1 MSCGFDRELLSVYA
15 DGILEPERAS
25 QVEVHLSGC
34 RECRRELE
42 VLRGLGRALTSL
54 PREQASSELLA
65 RILFQAEG
73 RAHRTVLGVA
83 LRTAGAVWSVAFAPD
98 GKAVVTGGVDGSV
111 RLWPRG
117 SCERAGHPFGC
128 AALSALHPFGALKR
142 VEGEGHEA
150 LTEVGRM

>member
-42 VLRGLGRALTSL
+42 VLRGFGRALTSL

-83 LRTAGAVWSVAFAPD
+83 LRTAGAVWSVAMNKFHVEDEWA
-98 GKAVVTGGVDGSV
+98 KS
-111 RLWPRG
+111 L
-117 SCERAGHPFGC
+117 RAELPEWV
-128 AALSALHPFGALKR
+128 LRWVLY
-142 VEGEGHEA
+142 V
-150 LTEVGRM
+150 

>member
-83 LRTAGAVWSVAFAPD
+83 LRTAGAVWSVAMNKFNVEDEWA
-98 GKAVVTGGVDGSV
+98 KS
-111 RLWPRG
+111 L
-117 SCERAGHPFGC
+117 RAELPEWV
-128 AALSALHPFGALKR
+128 LRWVLY
-142 VEGEGHEA
+142 V
-150 LTEVGRM
+150 